1 MLFILCIIT
10 VQIFLIYNIK
20 IITNYFNL
28 YDYPKDDRKNHSKPI
43 PLFGGVVLLPTTIYL
58 ILNNNFFL
66 INDMSI
72 RYLFA
77 SLTIL
82 FCIALIGIFDDLKDF
97 NNKKRIF
104 ALFLVIFIITL
115 SSPNLFKIEK
125 IVISFYENDINTNY
139 LKFLLFPI
147 GFIVL
152 NTILNLIDGKNC
164 ILLGCFLVTTIL
176 LLDNFISAEN
186 IYLLSVVLTLIY
198 FNYYNKLFMGTL
210 GVNLITLILSFQIL
224 GLNSIGDLHLDKLFV
239 IFILPFVD
247 AVYLLCYRLLNNL
260 SPFSADQNHFHHHLI
275 KKFNIINDKNCFI
288 FYIIFFLTPFIFYN
302 LTESFILTNLIFLL
316 FYFGIRFLKNE

>member
-1 MLFILCIIT
+1 
-10 VQIFLIYNIK
+10 
-20 IITNYFNL
+20 
-28 YDYPKDDRKNHSKPI
+28 
-43 PLFGGVVLLPTTIYL
+43 
-58 ILNNNFFL
+58 
-66 INDMSI
+66 MSI

-164 ILLGCFLVTTIL
+164 ILLGCFLVTTVL
-176 LLDNFISAEN
+176 LLDNFISAGN
-186 IYLLSVVLTLIY
+186 IYLLSVILTLVY
-198 FNYYNKLFMGTL
+198 FNFYNKLFMGTL

-224 GLNSIGDLHLDKLFV
+224 SLNSIGDLHLDKLFV

-275 KKFNIINDKNCFI
+275 KKFSMINDKNCFI

-302 LTESFILTNLIFLL
+302 LTESFIFTNLIFLL
-316 FYFGIRFLKNE
+316 FYFGIRFLKK